1 MAPDHATGYQ
11 ELGAFRTPDSRES
24 LPKTARLGYACAD
37 ADRSAPPEF
46 WECRL
51 LEEPS
56 MSESYRAL
64 CTDFYVNQKVGVKM
78 ELPRTR
84 ETILDLFERIRKQFP
99 AMTTFR
105 RYRDEL
111 ALESTQSEMPHRW
124 LAVRGTSIRSGTVNA
139 STMEEAYALHKQ
151 ILTISPAFLSISPL
165 DVDYV
170 ELLYG
175 FDLQAGGN
183 HDAIVLDALLPGSP
197 LAAFLDIP
205 EATPTDYQPL
215 VGLTFG
221 KGRDIEVYFE
231 VKTRPAEGRPR
242 DPESNTDPISV
253 YLTLRKFGAI
263 DDVKELP
270 TTLTRLAKLGESL
283 IEHRVVPGLLVPI
296 REAIGSSNA

>member
-1 MAPDHATGYQ
+1 
-11 ELGAFRTPDSRES
+11 
-24 LPKTARLGYACAD
+24 
-37 ADRSAPPEF
+37 
-46 WECRL
+46 
-51 LEEPS
+51 

-64 CTDFYVNQKVGVKM
+64 CTDFYVNQKIGVKM
-78 ELPRTR
+78 ELPRSR

-99 AMTTFR
+99 GMTTFR

-111 ALESTQSEMPHRW
+111 ALESAQSEMPHRW
-124 LAVRGTSIRSGTVNA
+124 LAIRGTSIRSGTVNA

-151 ILTISPAFLSISPL
+151 LLTIAPAFLSISPL

-175 FDLQAGGN
+175 FDLQATGN

-221 KGRDIEVYFE
+221 KGHDIEVYFE
-231 VKTRPAEGRPR
+231 VKTRPPEGRPR

-263 DDVKELP
+263 DDTKELP
-270 TTLTRLAKLGESL
+270 GILTRLAKLGESL

-296 REAIGSSNA
+296 REAIASGNA